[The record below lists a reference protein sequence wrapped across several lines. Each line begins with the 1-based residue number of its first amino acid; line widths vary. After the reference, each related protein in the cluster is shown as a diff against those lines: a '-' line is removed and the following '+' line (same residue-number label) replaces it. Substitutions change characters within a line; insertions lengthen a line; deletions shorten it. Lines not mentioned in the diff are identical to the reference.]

1 MKRIFLVL
9 LLAIFAIRSFA
20 FGREG
25 SSGTSSLFLLG
36 AGTRAVGMG
45 GSFVSIA
52 DDASAVFWNPAGLA
66 RLSFGE
72 LDFSHVTLPEGSE
85 YDFAGLA
92 YPTVKAGSFAL
103 GFLRVGTDGIFS
115 RDSRAADLG
124 STSFSE
130 TQFLLAYGY
139 PLLNFLSVGGTF
151 KLYNQ
156 SLAGYSANAVG
167 ADLGVLVEPYQ
178 NLSFGLNTQDVVSSD
193 WQLNSSKESIP
204 KNFKAGASYLVPFN
218 PNPWGVRVAV
228 DAEKSEN
235 ATVAWHAGTEVS
247 YRSLF
252 FARGG
257 YDRENVTFGVGFVYN
272 RVGLDYAFKPQPEG
286 LSASHRFGFSFRFG
300 PSVGERERS
309 IREKQQR
316 TEQEDFLRANRAR
329 LEEYRSK
336 SETFGVSGQNDSAL
350 AYLRLALG
358 IDPENETLKKET
370 VRLEAL
376 LQSEKEAREQEALN
390 LRLRQEAL
398 QSAQRE
404 YSIGNFRK
412 ALEYLEDQTK
422 QGDAR
427 FLELAGRVQ
436 ASLDSAKKNLDS
448 AGWAAFTEKKFETAL
463 ASWEKMA
470 ALDPADT
477 LVSSR
482 FRLVAEEIKISDL
495 LKRGIADFE
504 AGRLFSAEQNFE
516 EILKRRPNEP
526 TAASYLQKI
535 RSNAAHPTTLED
547 LQKDPEAWRLYNE
560 GLTAYTAQAYQK
572 ALNIWQNLLVRYPN
586 NEALLRNVADAKKRL
601 K

>member
-1 MKRIFLVL
+1 MKKIGLPVWLAVL
-9 LLAIFAIRSFA
+9 GMGSLAFC
-20 FGREG
+20 REG

-85 YDFAGLA
+85 YDFAALA

-103 GFLRVGTDGIFS
+103 GFLRLGTDGIFT

-130 TQFLLAYGY
+130 TEFLLAYGH
-139 PLLNFLSVGGTF
+139 PLFNFLKVGGTF

-156 SLAGYSANAVG
+156 SLAGLSANAVG
-167 ADLGVLVEPYQ
+167 ADAGILVEPYE
-178 NLSFGLNTQDVVSSD
+178 NLLFGLNAQDIVSSD
-193 WQLNSSKESIP
+193 LQLNTSKEPIP
-204 KNFKAGASYLVPFN
+204 RNFKAGASYLLPLGQSS
-218 PNPWGVRVAV
+218 WGVRVAA

-235 ATVAWHAGTEVS
+235 APAAWHAGTEVS

-257 YDRENVTFGVGFVYN
+257 YDREDATFGVGIVYN

-300 PSVGERERS
+300 ASTGERRRS

-316 TEQEDFLRANRAR
+316 TERESFLRANQAR
-329 LEEYRSK
+329 LDGYRSRA
-336 SETFGVSGQNDSAL
+336 ETFGAAGQKDSAL
-350 AYLRLALG
+350 AYLRLALA
-358 IDPENETLKKET
+358 IDPENEALKKEA
-370 VRLEAL
+370 VRLETL
-376 LQSEKEAREQEALN
+376 LQSEKEDREQEALT

-412 ALEYLEDQTK
+412 ALEYLEDQTN

-436 ASLDSAKKNLDS
+436 ASLDSAKKTLDS
-448 AGWAAFTEKKFETAL
+448 AGWAAFNEKKFELAL
-463 ASWEKMA
+463 AAWEKMA
-470 ALDPADT
+470 ALDPGDT
-477 LVSSR
+477 VASKR
-482 FRLVAEEIKISDL
+482 FQLVAEEIEVSEL
-495 LKRGIADFE
+495 LRKGIADFE
-504 AGRLFSAEQNFE
+504 AGRLIAAQGNFE
-516 EILKRRPNEP
+516 KVLARRPREGV
-526 TAASYLQKI
+526 AAGYLLKI
-535 RSNAAHPTTLED
+535 SAAATRRTTLED

-560 GLTAYTAQAYQK
+560 GLAAYAAREYQK
-572 ALNIWQNLLVRYPN
+572 ALDIWQNLLLRYPH
-586 NEALLRNVADAKKRL
+586 NEALLRNVADARKRL